1 MYPLHG
7 AVALHLRFSFPT
19 PPVEIFAAGNC
30 LFRLRPRPRPRR
42 EEITPIFLPLSV
54 TTVTAR
60 ARGERYCSDNG
71 FCREITEKESFRSLR
86 RCLALSRLSAFPAFF
101 ARFPR
106 QCSPELIIELVRLL
120 RNGTDRRSSHFLP
133 SVLMPMSFGVTHRQ
147 LRRSLS
153 RRTL

>member
-1 MYPLHG
+1 MDHYVSF
-7 AVALHLRFSFPT
+7 AWSCSCNKAALHLRFSFPT

-54 TTVTAR
+54 TVTAR

-86 RCLALSRLSAFPAFF
+86 RCLALGSRLSL
-101 ARFPR
+101 RFLR
-106 QCSPELIIELVRLL
+106 VSRGNVRL
-120 RNGTDRRSSHFLP
+120 N
-133 SVLMPMSFGVTHRQ
+133 
-147 LRRSLS
+147 
-153 RRTL
+153 

>member
-7 AVALHLRFSFPT
+7 AVAAAAAPSPLNNKAALHLRFSFPT

-86 RCLALSRLSAFPAFF
+86 RCLALGTRLSL
-101 ARFPR
+101 RFLR
-106 QCSPELIIELVRLL
+106 VSRGNVRL
-120 RNGTDRRSSHFLP
+120 N
-133 SVLMPMSFGVTHRQ
+133 
-147 LRRSLS
+147 
-153 RRTL
+153 